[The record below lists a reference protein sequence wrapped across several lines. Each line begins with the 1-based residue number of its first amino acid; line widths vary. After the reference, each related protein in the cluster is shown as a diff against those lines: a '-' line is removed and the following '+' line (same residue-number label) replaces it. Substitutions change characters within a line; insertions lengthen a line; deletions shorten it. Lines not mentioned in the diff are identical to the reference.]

1 MQRCL
6 RFLFPVLLL
15 LLQKIVGAQI
25 RESVSFRH
33 FDTRDGLP
41 STQIQGLFEDSRGYI
56 WSITERG
63 AARFNGYEFEVYTTK
78 NGFPTNNVL
87 LINED
92 RQGRMWFMCNN
103 GAYCYLEGDSI
114 HPYKGN
120 ERIGELLRD
129 KLPGPFYFDEHDT
142 LWVTTFSGIQLFK
155 CYGDSVEEYK
165 PYALK
170 AGEKPT
176 YYLRKVGEKLV
187 TLEVGE
193 VTNDN
198 RISTTDN
205 ISYLLDVAGEC
216 KLACS
221 VEVEKNKWAL
231 AGPGGFVLFDDVGNV
246 SAFFDSSPYLFST
259 LEHDRSG
266 NLWLTNSNGAYRIRD
281 YTNGPGDSDVF
292 FEGHFIT
299 AVLQDKS
306 GNYWFGDRD
315 NGLFFVPS
323 LDVKVYKTGESS
335 KQNKTISIK
344 KFQQGI
350 FYSDAEGKV
359 YELNDHTA
367 QLKTLASVPS
377 GVSLDFTFSAKGNI
391 VFGNKPHIYDVK
403 SGRIKSLNIESTIRK
418 SISLSD
424 GSCAFALADGIAF
437 MDADEQWLPIDKSI
451 FKERCNALYEDQFQ
465 ALWIG
470 ANSGLFLFKEN
481 AFTEVDLKLPD
492 DKPRVSDILKWQ
504 DYLVISTRNNG
515 LIFYKDER
523 SIVINEN
530 NGLLS
535 DMIDCLETDDAGNL
549 WIGCAS
555 GLQRMV
561 FQNVE
566 EKKFDSF
573 IVSFQKGLP
582 SNEVNDLMFIGNTL
596 YVATN
601 DGICLIDPDATSLQ
615 GTPSAVRIESFLV
628 SDSSFTLSDTL
639 FLLHNQNNIRI
650 NFISLNYR
658 TGEHTA
664 YRYRIAGLQDF
675 WVETTNRSAE
685 FWSLPPGSYQ
695 YEVSAKNEDGAWGDS
710 QTLYFVI
717 SPHFTQTWWFRTLAV
732 LFFAILVIGLFYLFY
747 RVKKRKLVIRA
758 KMIELRQQ
766 ALNANMN
773 PHFIFNSL
781 NSIQHFI
788 HTDNAEDAN
797 EFLADF
803 SKLIRMNLETN
814 MQSIVS
820 LCDEIERLELY
831 LKLERL
837 RFGDKLDYE
846 IELSAGVNCMEL
858 LMPPMLLQP
867 YAENALIH
875 GILPKDGQGKIH
887 VGMSMEGD
895 NYSVRIKDNGIGI
908 RQSIAARRK
917 THESLALRMNEERM
931 SILKELTGKEFAVE
945 ITDLS
950 DLKEGDTGT
959 LVCLRLPAEFQLPD
973 EF

>member
-1 MQRCL
+1 MPRSL
-6 RFLFPVLLL
+6 RFLFLLLLL
-15 LLQKIVGAQI
+15 LLQKVIVAQI

-103 GAYCYLEGDSI
+103 GAYCYLERDSI
-114 HPYKGN
+114 YPFKGN

-165 PYALK
+165 PFEVK

-216 KLACS
+216 KLVCS

-231 AGPGGFVLFDDVGNV
+231 AGPGGFVIFDDVGNV
-246 SAFFDSSPYLFST
+246 NAFFDSSPYLFST

-266 NLWLTNSNGAYRIRD
+266 NLWLTNSNGAYRIRN
-281 YTNGPGDSDVF
+281 YANGPGDSEVF

-299 AVLQDKS
+299 AVLQDRS

-323 LDVKVYKTGESS
+323 LDVKVYRTGETS

-344 KFQQGI
+344 KFRDGI
-350 FYSDAEGKV
+350 FYSDAEGKI
-359 YELNDHTA
+359 YELKERLA
-367 QLKTLASVPS
+367 QLITKESVPS
-377 GVSLDFTFSAKGNI
+377 GVSLDFTFTSKGNI
-391 VFGNKPHIYDVK
+391 VLGNKPHLYDVK
-403 SGRIKSLNIESTIRK
+403 SGKIKSLNIESTIRK

-424 GSCAFALADGIAF
+424 GSCVFALADGIAF
-437 MDADEQWLPIDKSI
+437 MDVNEKWLPIEKTI
-451 FKERCNALYEDQFQ
+451 FKERCNALCEDQNHS
-465 ALWIG
+465 LWIG
-470 ANSGLFLFKEN
+470 ANSGLFLYKEN
-481 AFTEVDLKLPD
+481 VFSEVDLKLPGA
-492 DKPRVSDILKWQ
+492 KPRVSDILEWNH
-504 DYLVISTRNNG
+504 YLVIATRNNG
-515 LIFYKDER
+515 VILYKNET
-523 SIVINEN
+523 STVIKETD
-530 NGLLS
+530 GLLS
-535 DMIDCLETDDAGNL
+535 DMIDCLEADASGNL

-555 GLQRMV
+555 GLQRITMH
-561 FQNVE
+561 NVE

-582 SNEVNDLMFIGNTL
+582 SNEVNDLTFIGNTL

-601 DGICLIDPDATSLQ
+601 DGICLIEPDASSLH
-615 GTPSAVRIESFLV
+615 GSLSNARIESFLV
-628 SDSSFTLSDTL
+628 GDSSMVLSETIQL
-639 FLLHNQNNIRI
+639 SHNQNDIRI
-650 NFISLNYR
+650 NFVSLNYR
-658 TGEHTA
+658 TGDHTM
-664 YRYRIAGLQDF
+664 YRYRLSGLQDA
-675 WVETTNRSAE
+675 WIETSNRSAE
-685 FWSLPPGSYQ
+685 FWSLLPGDYR
-695 YEVSAKNEDGAWGDS
+695 YEVCAKNEDGIWGNPQS
-710 QTLYFVI
+710 LSFI
-717 SPHFTQTWWFRTLAV
+717 IHPHFTQTFWFRAMAV
-732 LFFAILVIGLFYLFY
+732 LFFVVLVISIFYLFY
-747 RVKKRKLVIRA
+747 RAKKRKLVIRA
-758 KMIELRQQ
+758 KMSELRQQ

-788 HTDNAEDAN
+788 HANKAEEAN
-797 EFLADF
+797 EFLSDF

-814 MQSIVS
+814 RQSLVQLS
-820 LCDEIERLELY
+820 DELERLELY
-831 LKLERL
+831 LKLEKL
-837 RFGDKLDYE
+837 RFGEKLNYTFL
-846 IELSAGVNCMEL
+846 IEEGTHPLDLSI
-858 LMPPMLLQP
+858 PPMLLQP

-875 GILPKDGQGKIH
+875 GILPKTNGGNLLIRVAEMDEYYTVDI
-887 VGMSMEGD
+887 ED
-895 NYSVRIKDNGIGI
+895 DGIGI
-908 RQSIAARRK
+908 HQSKALRSGK
-917 THESLALRMNEERM
+917 HESLALKMNHERL
-931 SILKELTGKEFAVE
+931 SILKQLTGNEFSVE
-945 ITDLS
+945 LHDIS
-950 DLKEGDTGT
+950 DVRAGCHGT
-959 LVCLRLPAEFQLPD
+959 LVHLTLATDVKQV
-973 EF
+973 